1 MNKPLALT
9 ASAALGVTAFL
20 TGSAPEARANELL
33 DLSPERTRL
42 VQYMPGEVGVGVA
55 LLFEGAADSF
65 VHGIIWDLE
74 RQRALEVEMEM
85 VEMLPSGGGL
95 FGYDHYGSI
104 SGDLFLPADDDEK
117 FKYTLLHVMFG
128 TIDGVKVELAEVRCY
143 MDRFLGRDEPLHSRY
158 PKRCT
163 VVLVARPDLD
173 LSEFRLQPENRLTR
187 MIEKEQAALSL
198 SDFNRVVGPDPEAIV
213 ESFNQNVRDRLARNR
228 ARTIVGK
235 GTTLMLY
242 HRETQL
248 SARRCRGLMAFGVD
262 LIRQFQITE
271 SSVSDRPTTPLS
283 KAVRD

>member
-104 SGDLFLPADDDEK
+104 SGDLFLPADASGPREWVGTLEGEWSIDDG
-117 FKYTLLHVMFG
+117 LGHVAGAIFG
-128 TIDGVKVELAEVRCY
+128 RNAADQSELAGILQG
-143 MDRFLGRDEPLHSRY
+143 DFL
-158 PKRCT
+158 
-163 VVLVARPDLD
+163 
-173 LSEFRLQPENRLTR
+173 
-187 MIEKEQAALSL
+187 
-198 SDFNRVVGPDPEAIV
+198 VGPDGSIRIDPADAADGVPPFIKGGPGGPGGPGWIGGGTGGG
-213 ESFNQNVRDRLARNR
+213 SG
-228 ARTIVGK
+228 VGGEQTGGLDFDVSGAGGHS
-235 GTTLMLY
+235 GT
-242 HRETQL
+242 
-248 SARRCRGLMAFGVD
+248 GFGGGGIGVD
-262 LIRQFQITE
+262 IDDAGGGFKDTGIHKVGLGEPAGLLTIRWKLF
-271 SSVSDRPTTPLS
+271 D
-283 KAVRD
+283 